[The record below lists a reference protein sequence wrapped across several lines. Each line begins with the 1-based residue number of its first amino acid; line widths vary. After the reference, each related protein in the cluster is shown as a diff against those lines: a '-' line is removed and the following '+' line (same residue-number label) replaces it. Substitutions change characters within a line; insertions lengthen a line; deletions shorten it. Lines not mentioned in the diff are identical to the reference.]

1 MWTSPWRMM
10 IFFFG
15 CMWAFLLLMHV
26 NMSIFFWCMWT
37 CPLIRTFITHALV
50 HTHQGSESFGLIAMQ
65 LPEKYKDNLDVSN

>member
-1 MWTSPWRMM
+1 
-10 IFFFG
+10 
-15 CMWAFLLLMHV
+15 MHV

-50 HTHQGSESFGLIAMQ
+50 HTHQGSESFGLIEMQ